1 MRIKSKR
8 LKDNFIPLKAKTF
21 EVALSN
27 FILNE
32 TPHLGGPIM
41 VSKFVEEVK
50 KIIQRF
56 YPPAS
61 HLKSGQ
67 MLWFAVAI
75 DETHHFGKK
84 MQDTRIVPVILPI
97 TTKEDIDKYSQGI
110 KQKGVLKEAITRV
123 LKSAYSQGGVLAQ
136 VDISVLFHIGIATA
150 QRLIKEYEKEHSC
163 ILPYRGTVQDV
174 GSSVTHKALI
184 CKKALL
190 EGKTTPD
197 IARETYHH
205 PTAVDAYLL
214 DFARVHFCLK
224 KGMSLEDAAF
234 STNLSIGLAK
244 QYKEL
249 IERFNLLDKEK
260 IEEILP
266 SRMSTRRKKE
276 IKRTN
281 QLI

>member
-1 MRIKSKR
+1 MKIKSKK

-27 FILNE
+27 FILAE

-50 KIIQRF
+50 KVIQKF

-61 HLKSGQ
+61 HLRSGQ

-75 DETHHFGKK
+75 EETHHFGKK

-97 TTKEDIDKYSQGI
+97 TTKEDIDKYSEGI
-110 KQKGVLKEAITRV
+110 KQKEVLKQAIARV

-136 VDISVLFHIGIATA
+136 IDISVLLHIGIATA
-150 QRLIKEYEKEHSC
+150 HRLIKEYEKEHSC

-174 GSSVTHKALI
+174 GSSVTHKAQI

-205 PTAVDAYLL
+205 PTAVDTYLL

-224 KGMSLEDAAF
+224 KEMSLEDTAF
-234 STNLSIGLAK
+234 STNLSIGLTK

-266 SRMSTRRKKE
+266 SRMSTRRKRKKLRE
-276 IKRTN
+276 PVS
-281 QLI
+281 